1 MLNKGSGL
9 YLYMTYITVTILFG
23 FDKVKK
29 SNGPGY
35 FKINSAESIKDYQSF
50 NDWMKT
56 MSIFDAYKYKH
67 I

>member
-1 MLNKGSGL
+1 MVRANFPYKKQ
-9 YLYMTYITVTILFG
+9 TVRTP
-23 FDKVKK
+23 DD
-29 SNGPGY
+29 
-35 FKINSAESIKDYQSF
+35 FKIKSAEPTKEYQSF